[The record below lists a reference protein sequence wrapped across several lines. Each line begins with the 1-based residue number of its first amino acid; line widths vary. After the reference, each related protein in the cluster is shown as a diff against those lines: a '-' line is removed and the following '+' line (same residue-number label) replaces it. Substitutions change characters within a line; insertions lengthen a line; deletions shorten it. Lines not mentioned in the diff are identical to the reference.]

1 MKFVRLFGWG
11 IVVYAI
17 LYLLVAALS
26 LYGFYPS
33 LVSRVVTVLI
43 LAGVLVVAGS
53 TLRVATAKDVLPYS
67 LFWMLE
73 VIALDALLTVPFIGW
88 QLYLD
93 WNVWVGYALVALV
106 PLCSTLKLRP
116 STAQGV

>member
-1 MKFVRLFGWG
+1 MGLVRLFGWG

-26 LYGFYPS
+26 LYSLYPS
-33 LVSRVVTVLI
+33 LVSRIVTVIVLTFMLLI
-43 LAGVLVVAGS
+43 AGIS
-53 TLRVATAKDVLPYS
+53 LRVTTVKDVLPYS

-73 VIALDALLTVPFIGW
+73 VIALDAVFTVPFIGW

-93 WNVWVGYALVALV
+93 WNVWVGYVLVALV
-106 PLCSTLKLRP
+106 PLFCVLKLKQ